1 MKILNQY
8 PAELTKREAYRLTKA
23 QSVKK
28 MSEAAGS
35 ILNPTAWVLY
45 EDLDNKSGELKKV
58 LVLEDNGEIFGTI
71 SGTFIREFCDA
82 AETFENEVGPIKVIE
97 GTTKAGRQFIT
108 CELA

>member
-1 MKILNQY
+1 MKIINQY

-82 AETFENEVGPIKVIE
+82 AETFENEVGPIKVIG
-97 GTTKAGRQFIT
+97 GTTKSGRPFIT

>member
-1 MKILNQY
+1 MKIINQY
-8 PAELTKREAYRLTKA
+8 PNDLTKRDAYRLTKA

-28 MSEAAGS
+28 MSEASGS
-35 ILNPTAWVLY
+35 VLNPTAWVLY
-45 EDLDNKSGELKKV
+45 EDIDNKSGELKTV
-58 LVLEDNGEIFGTI
+58 LVIEDNGEMFGTI

-97 GTTKAGRQFIT
+97 GVTRAGRKFIT

>member
-8 PAELTKREAYRLTKA
+8 PTELSKRDAYRLTKA

-35 ILNPTAWVLY
+35 VLDPTAWVLY
-45 EDLDNKSGELKKV
+45 EDIDNKSGELKTV
-58 LVLEDNGEIFGTI
+58 LVIEDNGEMFGTV
-71 SGTFIREFCDA
+71 SPTFIREFCDA
-82 AETFENEVGPIKVIE
+82 AETFENEVGPIKVIS
-97 GTTKAGRQFIT
+97 GTTKAGREFIT

>member
-1 MKILNQY
+1 MKILNQF
-8 PAELTKREAYRLTKA
+8 PNELSKRDAYRLTKA

-35 ILNPTAWVLY
+35 VLNPTAWVLY
-45 EDLDNKSGELKKV
+45 EDLDNKSGEVKTV
-58 LVLEDNGEIFGTI
+58 LTIEDNGEIFGTI

-97 GTTKAGRQFIT
+97 GVTRSGRKFIT

>member
-1 MKILNQY
+1 MKIINQY
-8 PAELTKREAYRLTKA
+8 PNDLTKRDAYRLTKA

-28 MSEAAGS
+28 MSEASGS
-35 ILNPTAWVLY
+35 VLNPTAWVLY
-45 EDLDNKSGELKKV
+45 EDLDNKSGELKTV
-58 LVLEDNGEIFGTI
+58 LVIEDNGEMFGTI

-97 GTTKAGRQFIT
+97 GVTRAGRKFIT